1 MGNSLGRKKTAKVMK
16 IDGQTIK
23 FRTPVYANEV
33 LKNHP
38 SMVLLESEEVKH
50 FGVRAK
56 PLEPQQ
62 ELKPKRLYFLV
73 ELPKFPE
80 DNNKN
85 PRRVR
90 SGIQMSAKDRL
101 ETLMLARRSV
111 SDLSIMKPAS
121 IMTEEYSSYHNNNN
135 NSSASGTFNS
145 GGPQAQPVRLKLRLP
160 KAEVEKLMMQ
170 SKDGSDVG
178 EKIMR
183 LCMNNN
189 NGGVG
194 VDLFQSKSGPLMEE
208 ESQWKN
214 NNNNGG
220 ILIKKGIRSREKR
233 VGFLPITE
241 GDSIS
246 NGSFLTTRVKN
257 K

>member
-1 MGNSLGRKKTAKVMK
+1 MGNTLGGRKTAKVMK
-16 IDGQTIK
+16 IDGQTMK
-23 FRTPVYANEV
+23 YKTPIYANEV
-33 LKNHP
+33 LKNYP
-38 SMVLLESEEVKH
+38 SLVLLESEEVKH
-50 FGVRAK
+50 FGIKAK

-62 ELKPKRLYFLV
+62 ELKPKRLYFLL

-80 DNNKN
+80 ENNKN
-85 PRRVR
+85 TRRVR

-121 IMTEEYSSYHNNNN
+121 IMTEECSSCHNN
-135 NSSASGTFNS
+135 SFASGPLNG
-145 GGPQAQPVRLKLRLP
+145 GGPQAQPMRLKLRLP

-189 NGGVG
+189 GGG
-194 VDLFQSKSGPLMEE
+194 DMYPSKSGPLIGGENN
-208 ESQWKN
+208 WK

-220 ILIKKGIRSREKR
+220 IIKKGTRSREKR

-241 GDSIS
+241 GEIQLAVAAS
-246 NGSFLTTRVKN
+246 
-257 K
+257 

>member
-1 MGNSLGRKKTAKVMK
+1 MGNSLGRKKSTKVMK
-16 IDGQTIK
+16 IDGKTMK

-33 LKNHP
+33 LKNYP

-50 FGVRAK
+50 FGIRAK

-73 ELPKFPE
+73 ELPKYPE
-80 DNNKN
+80 ESNKN

-101 ETLMLARRSV
+101 ETLMLARRSA
-111 SDLSIMKPAS
+111 SDLSIMRPAS
-121 IMTEEYSSYHNNNN
+121 SMTEEYSSYHHHHNNN
-135 NSSASGTFNS
+135 NSSNE
-145 GGPQAQPVRLKLRLP
+145 PQAQSVRLKLRLP

-170 SKDGSDVG
+170 SKDGSEVG
-178 EKIMR
+178 EKIMK
-183 LCMNNN
+183 LCMNNNN

-194 VDLFQSKSGPLMEE
+194 TDLDRSKSGPLMEDDQ
-208 ESQWKN
+208 SQWKN
-214 NNNNGG
+214 NNNNNEG
-220 ILIKKGIRSREKR
+220 ILIKKGIIRSREKR

-241 GDSIS
+241 GEIQLAMAAS
-246 NGSFLTTRVKN
+246 
-257 K
+257 

>member
-1 MGNSLGRKKTAKVMK
+1 MGNILGRKKTAKVMK
-16 IDGQTIK
+16 IDGQTMK

-33 LKNHP
+33 LKNYP
-38 SMVLLESEEVKH
+38 SLVLLESEQVKH
-50 FGVRAK
+50 FGIRAK

-80 DNNKN
+80 EKN

-111 SDLSIMKPAS
+111 SDLSIMK
-121 IMTEEYSSYHNNNN
+121 TEEYSSYHNNN
-135 NSSASGTFNS
+135 SASGPLN
-145 GGPQAQPVRLKLRLP
+145 GGVRLKLRLP

-189 NGGVG
+189 NGGG
-194 VDLFQSKSGPLMEE
+194 GEMFQSKSGPLMGQEK
-208 ESQWKN
+208 SQWKN
-214 NNNNGG
+214 NNGGG
-220 ILIKKGIRSREKR
+220 IIKKGIRSREKH

-241 GDSIS
+241 GEIQLAVAAS
-246 NGSFLTTRVKN
+246 
-257 K
+257 

>member
-1 MGNSLGRKKTAKVMK
+1 MGNSLGRKRSAKVMK
-16 IDGQTIK
+16 VDGQTMK
-23 FRTPVYANEV
+23 FRTPIYANEV
-33 LKNHP
+33 LKDYP

-50 FGVRAK
+50 FGIRAK

-73 ELPKFPE
+73 ELPKFNE
-80 DNNKN
+80 ESNKN

-111 SDLSIMKPAS
+111 SDLTIMRPAS
-121 IMTEEYSSYHNNNN
+121 IMTQEYSSYGN
-135 NSSASGTFNS
+135 NSFASDTLNGA
-145 GGPQAQPVRLKLRLP
+145 GPMRLKLRLP
-160 KAEVEKLMMQ
+160 KVEVQKLMMQ
-170 SKDGSDVG
+170 SKDGSDIG

-189 NGGVG
+189 NNGDVQAN
-194 VDLFQSKSGPLMEE
+194 LFQGEYQ
-208 ESQWKN
+208 SQWK

-241 GDSIS
+241 GEIQLAVAAS
-246 NGSFLTTRVKN
+246 
-257 K
+257 

>member
-1 MGNSLGRKKTAKVMK
+1 MGNSLGRKKTTKVMK
-16 IDGQTIK
+16 IDGHTMK
-23 FRTPVYANEV
+23 FKTPVYANEV
-33 LKNHP
+33 LKNYP

-62 ELKPKRLYFLV
+62 ELKSKRLYFLV
-73 ELPKFPE
+73 ELPKIPE
-80 DNNKN
+80 EKNKN

-101 ETLMLARRSV
+101 ETLMLARRSA
-111 SDLSIMKPAS
+111 SDLTIMKPAS
-121 IMTEEYSSYHNNNN
+121 VMMSEEYSS
-135 NSSASGTFNS
+135 SFASGPLN
-145 GGPQAQPVRLKLRLP
+145 GVGPQAQPVRLKLRLP

-178 EKIMR
+178 EKIMK
-183 LCMNNN
+183 LCMNSNN
-189 NGGVG
+189 DGVQA
-194 VDLFQSKSGPLMEE
+194 DLFPSKSGSLIEE
-208 ESQWKN
+208 DQSQWKK
-214 NNNNGG
+214 NNGG

-241 GDSIS
+241 GEIQLAMTAS
-246 NGSFLTTRVKN
+246 
-257 K
+257 

>member
-16 IDGQTIK
+16 IDGQIMK
-23 FRTPVYANEV
+23 FKTPVYANEI
-33 LKNHP
+33 LKSYPN

-50 FGVRAK
+50 FGIKAK

-73 ELPKFPE
+73 ELPKYPE
-80 DNNKN
+80 EKP

-111 SDLSIMKPAS
+111 SDLSILKPVS
-121 IMTEEYSSYHNNNN
+121 IITEESSYNNNYASGSVLN
-135 NSSASGTFNS
+135 NSKTENG
-145 GGPQAQPVRLKLRLP
+145 GGPVRVKLRLP

-170 SKDGSDVG
+170 SKGEEDVA

-183 LCMNNN
+183 LCMAN
-189 NGGVG
+189 NGGG
-194 VDLFQSKSGPLMEE
+194 GDMFQSKSGPLLEE
-208 ESQWKN
+208 QSNWK
-214 NNNNGG
+214 NNNGG
-220 ILIKKGIRSREKR
+220 IIKKGIRSREKR

-241 GDSIS
+241 GEIQLAVTS
-246 NGSFLTTRVKN
+246 
-257 K
+257 

>member
-1 MGNSLGRKKTAKVMK
+1 MGNTLGGKKTTKVMK
-16 IDGQTIK
+16 IDGQTMK
-23 FRTPVYANEV
+23 FKTPIYANEV
-33 LKNHP
+33 LRNYP
-38 SMVLLESEEVKH
+38 TMVLLESEAVKH

-73 ELPKFPE
+73 ELPKYPE
-80 DNNKN
+80 QKT

-111 SDLSIMKPAS
+111 SDLSILKPAS
-121 IMTEEYSSYHNNNN
+121 IITEESSYQNN
-135 NSSASGTFNS
+135 SASGSLLSKPENG
-145 GGPQAQPVRLKLRLP
+145 GGPVRVKLRLP

-170 SKDGSDVG
+170 CKDKNEVA
-178 EKIMR
+178 EKIMQ

-189 NGGVG
+189 GGS
-194 VDLFQSKSGPLMEE
+194 DPLIEEQSH
-208 ESQWKN
+208 
-214 NNNNGG
+214 NNGG
-220 ILIKKGIRSREKR
+220 LIKRGLKSREKR

-241 GDSIS
+241 GEIQLAMAAS
-246 NGSFLTTRVKN
+246 
-257 K
+257 